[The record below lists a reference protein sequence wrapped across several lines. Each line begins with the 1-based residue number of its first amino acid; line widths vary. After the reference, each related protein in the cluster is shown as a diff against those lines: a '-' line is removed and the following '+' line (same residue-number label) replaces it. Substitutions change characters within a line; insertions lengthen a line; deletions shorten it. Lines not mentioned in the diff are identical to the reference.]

1 VELIDT
7 HAHLDMPQFDKNREK
22 VIENATREGIGII
35 SCSLD
40 PKGWEK
46 VKGFKELYH
55 TIGCCPYHFPDYEP
69 QYKLLQENVDD
80 IIAVGEIGL
89 DYYWV
94 KEAPKR
100 EKEQKNFIKLLNFA
114 KEHDKPVII
123 HSRNA
128 EKQALEILKKERVE
142 KALMHCFSGSLDHA
156 KQAIDLGY
164 PISIP
169 TNIVTSKQKQEFAQK
184 LPLESIVLETDAP
197 YLAPEPRT
205 LNVPNNVKK
214 SAELIAQLRELEYKE
229 VAKTTTKNTKEFFRI

>member
-7 HAHLDMPQFDKNREK
+7 HAHLDMPQFDKNRQK
-22 VIENATREGIGII
+22 VIENATREGVKII

-55 TIGCCPYHFPDYEP
+55 SIGCCPYHFQDYEP
-69 QYKLLQENVDD
+69 QFKLVQENVDK

-94 KEAPKR
+94 KEASKR
-100 EKEQKNFIKLLNFA
+100 EKEKENFIKFLNFA

-128 EKQALEILKKERVE
+128 EKPALEILKKEGIER
-142 KALMHCFSGSLDHA
+142 ALMHCFSGSLDLA
-156 KQAIDLGY
+156 KEAIDLGY

-169 TNIVTSKQKQEFAQK
+169 TNIITSKQKQEFAQK

-205 LNVPNNVKK
+205 LNFPTNIIK
-214 SAELIAQLRELEYKE
+214 SAEMIAQLREIEYEE
-229 VAKTTTKNTKEFFRI
+229 VAKVTTKNTKEFFRI

>member
-22 VIENATREGIGII
+22 VIANATREGVVII

-40 PKGWEK
+40 QKGWEK
-46 VKGFKELYH
+46 IKGFKELYH

-69 QYKLLQENVDD
+69 QYKLLQENVDN

-94 KEAPKR
+94 KEPPKR
-100 EKEQKNFIKLLNFA
+100 EKEKENFLKLLNFA

-128 EKQALEILKKERVE
+128 EKQALEILEKERVE
-142 KALMHCFSGSLDHA
+142 RALMHCFSGSLDIA

-205 LNVPNNVKK
+205 LNVPSNVRK
-214 SAELIAQLRELEYKE
+214 SAELIAQLREIEYKE
-229 VAKTTTKNTKEFFRI
+229 VAKTTTKTAKEFFRI